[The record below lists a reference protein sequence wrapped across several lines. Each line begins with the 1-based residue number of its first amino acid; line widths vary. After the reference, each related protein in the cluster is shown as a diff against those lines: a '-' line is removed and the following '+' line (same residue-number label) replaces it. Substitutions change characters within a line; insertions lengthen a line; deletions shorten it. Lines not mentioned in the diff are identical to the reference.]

1 MFKKIHFLAATFV
14 CFFNNNAFGSTCV
27 DDPLFTERPS
37 ISTSSATMEGQYDLP
52 KPVKVLV
59 LEGGAVRMIIQKL
72 ILLWLRINTGK
83 EPHQLFD
90 LFVGSSAGVAVALQC
105 AASTPDKKLKNPIKE
120 IVQNHQREIEIAFSQ
135 PSLGRNIKTLWGLVA
150 PRHSISGFLKESKK
164 SIGDCMLSETL
175 IPVVVPIIDRSTN
188 QLRWLS
194 TVKAQNNPERENFH
208 LYQVA
213 VAATAF
219 PGFFRPVK
227 MKSPITKEGQ
237 KENCLIAGDAGPII
251 YHPGAIA
258 LKEAREMLK
267 HQKSDSSA
275 QTKQV
280 KKIMSDSSLTEKEK
294 LEELERLTQLE
305 HRIKMLDIGSGIP
318 KKWVEPKVSDS
329 SKEPKVPN
337 SGLLQNIKPVIAQMF
352 QGLGINARDGVEAF
366 FGGNAKE
373 NYCRLQVL
381 LTKEKDG
388 TYPFVLDDIN
398 PRVTNALIS
407 QTIDYTNTPEFETA
421 IRNFFGSELKTPL
434 TPLKKEEFLIKTK
447 PIKALL

>member
-1 MFKKIHFLAATFV
+1 MS
-14 CFFNNNAFGSTCV
+14 NNSFGSTCI
-27 DDPLFTERPS
+27 DDLPLIEKSSVSKAPS
-37 ISTSSATMEGQYDLP
+37 IVTDNSDLP
-52 KPVKVLV
+52 RPLRPLV
-59 LEGGAVRMIIQKL
+59 LEGGAMRSMIQKL
-72 ILLWLRINTGK
+72 ILYYLWVNTGK

-90 LFVGSSAGVAVALQC
+90 LFVGSSAGVALAIQC
-105 AASTPDKKLKNPIKE
+105 TASTPEGKLINPIKD
-120 IVQNHQREIEIAFSQ
+120 IVFGHQRDGELMLTR
-135 PSLGRNIKTLWGLVA
+135 SLLRNIETLWGL
-150 PRHSISGFLKESKK
+150 ISPKYLTSLLLQMGRKYA
-164 SIGDCMLSETL
+164 GDCKLSQTL
-175 IPVVVPIIDRSTN
+175 TPIVIPVIDKLTGQIRV
-188 QLRWLS
+188 LS
-194 TVKAQNNPERENFH
+194 TRLARKNPDTEDFFLRE
-208 LYQVA
+208 A
-213 VAATAF
+213 GAAAIAF
-219 PGFFRPVK
+219 PGLFRPIR
-227 MKSPITKEGQ
+227 MKSPITKKGQ
-237 KENCLIAGDAGPII
+237 KENYLIASDAGPII
-251 YHPGAIA
+251 YHPGLIA

-318 KKWVEPKVSDS
+318 KKWVEPKASDS
-329 SKEPKVPN
+329 SKEPKVQN
-337 SGLLQNIKPVIAQMF
+337 SGLLHNIKPVIAQMF

-366 FGGNAKE
+366 FGSSAKE

-421 IRNFFGSELKTPL
+421 IRNFFGNELRTPL
-434 TPLKKEEFLIKTK
+434 IPLKKEDFLIKTK
-447 PIKALL
+447 PIKARL